1 MSLFILLIFF
11 NFKLAHLYMI
21 RQNGVN
27 LAGGMPNIS
36 TYPINNISMTY
47 KYDVSVELNKQ
58 ETSAVLQYGSSQG

>member
-1 MSLFILLIFF
+1 
-11 NFKLAHLYMI
+11 MI

-27 LAGGMPNIS
+27 LAGGMPNTS

-58 ETSAVLQYGSSQG
+58 EISAVLQYGSSQG

>member
-1 MSLFILLIFF
+1 
-11 NFKLAHLYMI
+11 MI